1 MAPAVAAVFAGYPE
15 TVRGDLLRLRSLI
28 LDTAAQTPGVGALE
42 ETLKWGQVSY
52 LTTESGSGTTIRID
66 HDRLSGRVAL
76 YVNCKTDLVSRY
88 RTLYPDGFGY
98 QGDRA
103 VVVPPDADAGA
114 LRHVVA
120 LALTYHAAKKTSGR
134 P

>member
-1 MAPAVAAVFAGYPE
+1 MTPAIADKFARYPDATRQE
-15 TVRGDLLRLRSLI
+15 LRKLRALI
-28 LDTAAQTPGVGALE
+28 LETAAQLPGVGALD

-52 LTTESGSGTTIRID
+52 LTSQSGSGTTIRID
-66 HDRLSGRVAL
+66 HDRPSGRAAL

-88 RTLYPDGFGY
+88 RTLYPDGFSY

-103 VVVPPDADAGA
+103 VLLPPDADEAA

-120 LALTYHAAKKTSGR
+120 LALTYHAAKKVGAK
-134 P
+134 